1 MSFPALALAI
11 LMLLWASL
19 AGLSW
24 LLAAA
29 WRGGQRVLFS
39 LPLAVAGGVGGG
51 LLVPAF
57 RLDNGL
63 GVVISLPAAALGG
76 LVLTIVSLRLWG
88 PE

>member
-1 MSFPALALAI
+1 MSFPALALAV

-19 AGLSW
+19 ASLSW

-39 LPLAVAGGVGGG
+39 LPFAVAGGVAAG
-51 LLVPAF
+51 LLVPALT
-57 RLDNGL
+57 LDDGL
-63 GVVISLPAAALGG
+63 GVVISLPTAALGG